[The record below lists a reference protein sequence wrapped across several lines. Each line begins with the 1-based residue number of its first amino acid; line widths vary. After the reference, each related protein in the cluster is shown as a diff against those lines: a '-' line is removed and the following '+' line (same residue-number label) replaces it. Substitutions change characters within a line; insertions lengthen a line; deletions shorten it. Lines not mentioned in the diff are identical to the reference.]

1 MEELK
6 KSYIVDEQN
15 RKIAVQLDIETF
27 NKIEEILE
35 NYALARLMEENG
47 NEDALE
53 LHEALAYYQGLE
65 KVERF
70 RGLVYADSPR

>member
-27 NKIEEILE
+27 NKIEEVLE
-35 NYALARLMEENG
+35 NFALARLMEENG
-47 NEDALE
+47 DEDVLE
-53 LHEALAYYQGLE
+53 LNEALAYYQSLE
-65 KVERF
+65 MAE
-70 RGLVYADSPR
+70 

>member
-1 MEELK
+1 MEMEELK

-35 NYALARLMEENG
+35 NYALAPLIEEHDD
-47 NEDALE
+47 EEALD
-53 LHEALAYYQGLE
+53 LDKALAYYHTLE
-65 KVERF
+65 KAE
-70 RGLVYADSPR
+70 

>member
-1 MEELK
+1 MAMEELK

-35 NYALARLMEENG
+35 NYALARLIEEQDD
-47 NEDALE
+47 EEALE
-53 LHEALAYYQGLE
+53 LGEALAHYQSLE
-65 KVERF
+65 KAE
-70 RGLVYADSPR
+70 

>member
-6 KSYIVDEQN
+6 RAYIVDDEN

-35 NYALARLMEENG
+35 NYALAQLIEEHG
-47 NEDALE
+47 EEEALE
-53 LHEALAYYQGLE
+53 LDEALAYYQSLE
-65 KVERF
+65 KAE
-70 RGLVYADSPR
+70 